1 MKRLIS
7 IILPVAVVSVFTACK
22 DDYDGGL
29 AWRNNLDN
37 LNEKDI
43 DNDFNFRT
51 D

>member
-1 MKRLIS
+1 MDCQGLT
-7 IILPVAVVSVFTACK
+7 AVDCAFA
-22 DDYDGGL
+22 DGGL